1 MCACVHTA
9 TDTIKTC
16 NFSLN
21 GFGPAPAPR
30 QVFSGARAQPCHS
43 ISELPDRVFVLS
55 DFSISHN
62 CRLNEPLR
70 RRMEGSQTFQGQRDP
85 YTWFTESQLQSV
97 IRNGVV
103 PEWFHGII
111 SRKTAE
117 ELLMAKPPGYFL
129 IRVSESRI
137 GYTLSYRAEDRC
149 RHFMIDALEHGSYII
164 VGENRY
170 HRFLHDLVDFHRR
183 TPIMPFTQ
191 VLTVP
196 CGQASND
203 KTDYAELL
211 FCSRG
216 PDSRASLPP
225 NNFQVPSINPPG
237 SREDIPPALPHRP
250 NYLGNSPILPPKSQT
265 NRLYPSLEDEFQH
278 NTSPPPALPVPTP
291 RKKYTGDNPPSNQP
305 PEVPSRDCMAL
316 KQNQAVR
323 TVSAPENLPTFA
335 GSEQPPTTNNQ
346 QVRNQEVKPSV
357 VTNLK
362 NFKKKFQKKRG
373 PLQDNS
379 YEEINTDR
387 GENDEHEYQE
397 ITRDLTFCEPPLSS
411 SCTPVKLTDDM
422 LPLEYMPPP
431 PFAPGYGPT

>member
-1 MCACVHTA
+1 TPVQLVV
-9 TDTIKTC
+9 D
-16 NFSLN
+16 
-21 GFGPAPAPR
+21 
-30 QVFSGARAQPCHS
+30 
-43 ISELPDRVFVLS
+43 
-55 DFSISHN
+55 
-62 CRLNEPLR
+62 
-70 RRMEGSQTFQGQRDP
+70 GQRDP

-97 IRNGVV
+97 IRNGV
-103 PEWFHGII
+103 I
-111 SRKTAE
+111 
-117 ELLMAKPPGYFL
+117 YNC
-129 IRVSESRI
+129 
-137 GYTLSYRAEDRC
+137 DRC

-196 CGQASND
+196 CGQVR
-203 KTDYAELL
+203 KCTDYAELL
-211 FCSRG
+211 FRSRG

-225 NNFQVPSINPPG
+225 NNFQVPSRNPPG

-250 NYLGNSPILPPKSQT
+250 NHLGNSPILPPKSQT

-278 NTSPPPALPVPTP
+278 NTSQPPALVKMPVPTP

-305 PEVPSRDCMAL
+305 PEVPFRDCMAL

-323 TVSAPENLPTFA
+323 TGSAPENLPTFA

-346 QVRNQEVKPSV
+346 QARNQEVKPSV

-379 YEEINTDR
+379 SEEINTDR

-397 ITRDLTFCEPPLSS
+397 ITGGLTFCDPPLSS
-411 SCTPVKLTDDM
+411 SCTPVKLTNDM

>member
-1 MCACVHTA
+1 
-9 TDTIKTC
+9 
-16 NFSLN
+16 
-21 GFGPAPAPR
+21 
-30 QVFSGARAQPCHS
+30 
-43 ISELPDRVFVLS
+43 
-55 DFSISHN
+55 
-62 CRLNEPLR
+62 
-70 RRMEGSQTFQGQRDP
+70 MEGSQTFQGQRDP

-196 CGQASND
+196 CGQVRKCACLNCIHAFFLSNQAKLSKINCVNYN
-203 KTDYAELL
+203 KTSVL
-211 FCSRG
+211 
-216 PDSRASLPP
+216 
-225 NNFQVPSINPPG
+225 
-237 SREDIPPALPHRP
+237 
-250 NYLGNSPILPPKSQT
+250 QT

-397 ITRDLTFCEPPLSS
+397 ITRDLTFCDPPLSS

>member
-1 MCACVHTA
+1 
-9 TDTIKTC
+9 
-16 NFSLN
+16 
-21 GFGPAPAPR
+21 
-30 QVFSGARAQPCHS
+30 
-43 ISELPDRVFVLS
+43 
-55 DFSISHN
+55 
-62 CRLNEPLR
+62 
-70 RRMEGSQTFQGQRDP
+70 MEGSQTFQGQRDP

-149 RHFMIDALEHGSYII
+149 RHFMIDALENGSYII

-250 NYLGNSPILPPKSQT
+250 NYLGNSPILPPKSKT

-373 PLQDNS
+373 PLQDSS

-397 ITRDLTFCEPPLSS
+397 ITRDLTFCDPPLSS